1 MEKFKSE
8 VQATIDASSRAL
20 LYLKRAYSSLDAG
33 WWASLS
39 DMFTK
44 SPLLSYRK
52 HSILSETDKELARA
66 NKAVEELKLRLERLS
81 QYSNV
86 TVYNVELATMW
97 DLFSR
102 SNFLEV
108 MTHMKI
114 GKAKKNVAEAI
125 DKVKTIRQ
133 ALAEMLNKCQ

>member
-66 NKAVEELKLRLERLS
+66 NKAVEELKLRLEKQRKMLQKLS
-81 QYSNV
+81 
-86 TVYNVELATMW
+86 T
-97 DLFSR
+97 R
-102 SNFLEV
+102 
-108 MTHMKI
+108 
-114 GKAKKNVAEAI
+114 
-125 DKVKTIRQ
+125 
-133 ALAEMLNKCQ
+133 